1 MSSYMISKSIHM
13 NSYTSFHILL
23 NLYNHFI
30 KMNSSSWWIDMI
42 IISNSYV
49 HEFIHMKLWIHINY
63 EFIWFFHIWICIWI
77 QGTEVPEVL
86 SALYE
91 PAERSWRTA
100 LGQHELEYLLLLVVS
115 CSLHQQTIYIALGV
129 KLFHCSHGKSNRDR
143 YQQNILCESPGPWLR
158 RPVPYPDAEAV
169 TRPGPGPG
177 LESCDGRG
185 PG

>member
-1 MSSYMISKSIHM
+1 MNWYDHHFKFICTWIHTYEIM
-13 NSYTSFHILL
+13 NSY
-23 NLYNHFI
+23 
-30 KMNSSSWWIDMI
+30 
-42 IISNSYV
+42 
-49 HEFIHMKLWIHINY
+49 KLWIHMIFSYMNLY
-63 EFIWFFHIWICIWI
+63 MNSGYRGSRSTF
-77 QGTEVPEVL
+77 
-86 SALYE
+86 SALW
-91 PAERSWRTA
+91 ACRT
-100 LGQHELEYLLLLVVS
+100 LLAHGPGTTWTWISFVTSSVILVS
-115 CSLHQQTIYIALGV
+115 CLLHQQTIYIALGV